1 MNFFV
6 RNRKEVSLLEL
17 DVGKCMCTLEVN
29 AQCSFGLR
37 QAKAPQ
43 VAIFPIHIAA
53 AADVT
58 TTYLQ
63 KDMENI
69 VQMP

>member
-1 MNFFV
+1 M

-69 VQMP
+69 VRMP